1 MHTEPHAVFIEDNS
15 AGNDT
20 EQLCAYVHP
29 ASDESVMHVMAQPV
43 NPVDC
48 NGRSEWLWVRLQ
60 DGTLILGVFPRGDT
74 YTTVEKDA
82 EYPL

>member
-1 MHTEPHAVFIEDNS
+1 MATEAHAVFIDDD

-20 EQLCAYVHP
+20 EQVCAYVHR

-43 NPVDC
+43 NPADF

-60 DGTLILGVFPRGDT
+60 DGTLILGVFPQGDT
-74 YTTVEKDA
+74 YFAVERDA
-82 EYPL
+82 EYPR